1 MSDRR
6 NGLLSKRMCGHHI
19 TSGGTIRECNKLIIK
34 QKLILNGETP
44 NTQMGTV
51 KNFSSNTI
59 WDEHQR
65 NRLVDWLT
73 DGLLDV
79 SSRLEFVFNFFFEF
93 EGFQT
98 PIKKTKTSGSVR
110 TSSCFNSFGQSFY
123 LWKKTYRFISNK
135 FQTRTTSE
143 FSQNCRLTDWH
154 TDWLLFVWNG

>member
-79 SSRLEFVFNFFFEF
+79 SSRLEFVFNFLSLKISK
-93 EGFQT
+93 
-98 PIKKTKTSGSVR
+98 PRKKTKTSGSVR
-110 TSSCFNSFGQSFY
+110 TSSCFNSFGQSF
-123 LWKKTYRFISNK
+123 FIFERKHTDLS
-135 FQTRTTSE
+135 RTNSKWEQPPNSLRTADW
-143 FSQNCRLTDWH
+143 LTDIR